1 MGFGYGKPYYRWIVL
16 LCCMFIYSTSQLV
29 RWNYASITKYLSAD
43 LNIGKPELGL
53 LGSAFFYAYAIA
65 QMPWGTATD
74 MFGGRKVMPIGI
86 AFLSIFLGM
95 FAFTTTFTQAV
106 ISRTLM
112 GFCAAAAFVP
122 ITSVLSKWFSKKER
136 GLAMEM
142 YAGPGGGLGECLTFL
157 AIPVIALIMKDGGI
171 FGMTGWRGSTLVM
184 ALIVLAISIFAA
196 IFLKS
201 SPTDM
206 GLPSVEQAE
215 DKKDDTKYL
224 TKALAIMK
232 DPVLWV
238 MSISWSGY
246 MIAARLFA
254 GWISLYAADFYIQTK
269 GMSKE
274 QAMIAGGVMASIFVG
289 GRVVGTP
296 FVGKLSDYLLK
307 KYQTPRSVVVFWG
320 MVGVA
325 VMFGIFTTPIP
336 NPIVLGTLCFIAGVL
351 WNIYPLMNASAAEI
365 WSIKTA
371 GFSMGIIN
379 TIGQLGGALALSA
392 SGFMA
397 VKFSI
402 KGGAFYTE
410 FLGIWYLGIGTSVV
424 AALAGLYIVYRE
436 KQAIKEHLAAA
447 RENEKN

>member
-1 MGFGYGKPYYRWIVL
+1 MSFGYGKPYYRWIVL
-16 LCCMFIYSTSQLV
+16 ICCMFIYSTSQLV

-43 LNIGKPELGL
+43 LMIGKPELGL
-53 LGSAFFYAYAIA
+53 LGSAFFYAYALA
-65 QMPWGTATD
+65 QMPWGMATD
-74 MFGGRKVMPIGI
+74 MYGGRKVMPIGI
-86 AFLSIFLGM
+86 AALAVFLGA

-106 ISRTLM
+106 ISRALM

-136 GLAMEM
+136 GFAMEM

-157 AIPVIALIMKDGGI
+157 AIPIIALLMKDGGI

-184 ALIVLAISIFAA
+184 ALIVLAISIFAG

-201 SPTDM
+201 KPSDM
-206 GLPSVEQAE
+206 GLPSVEEVE
-215 DKKDDTKYL
+215 DKKTDEKYS
-224 TKALAIMK
+224 TKAAKVMK

-254 GWISLYAADFYIQTK
+254 GWISLYAADFYIQTR

-274 QAMIAGGVMASIFVG
+274 QAMIAGGVMASIFVA
-289 GRVVGTP
+289 GRVFGTP
-296 FVGKLSDYLLK
+296 FVGKLSDYLLR
-307 KYQTPRSVVVFWG
+307 KYNTPRSVVVF
-320 MVGVA
+320 VGLVLVA
-325 VMFGIFTTPIP
+325 IIFGIFTTPIP
-336 NPIVLGTLCFIAGVL
+336 SAIVMGIICFIGGVV

-365 WSIKTA
+365 WSIGTA

-379 TIGQLGGALALSA
+379 TVGQLGGALALSA

-397 VKFSI
+397 VKYSI

-410 FLGIWYLGIGTSVV
+410 FLGIWYLGIGTSIV
-424 AALAGLYIVYRE
+424 AALAALYIVYRE
-436 KQAIKEHLAAA
+436 NKALKEKRHHV
-447 RENEKN
+447 EIEQ